1 MLTVYNCITSEHDL
15 RLVFLAAVICSMASF
30 AGITLLW
37 HACGSSGH
45 TRNAWL
51 SVSTVST
58 GFGIWA
64 THFIGMLAFSP
75 GIPSGYNIHLTV
87 LSLIA
92 AILLTGAGFFIAL
105 LPDLRF
111 ARGAGGAIVAAGIAT
126 MHYSGM
132 AAFEVEGSIL
142 WNWPLVG
149 MSILSGAVFGAAALQ
164 VGLYSA
170 GPKWRVGGAA
180 LLVLAICSHHFT
192 AMSAVSIIPNSA
204 IEISPS
210 AVPSTWLAAGVA
222 VISLTIVLFASAGFA
237 LDLRDRRRS
246 QQELDRLRSL
256 ADAAVEGL
264 IVCDGSTIVTVNESF
279 AVLANSTVDKLLGSL
294 LEGCFPD
301 RIALELLAAR
311 PNQPVESSL
320 LRSDGT
326 RTPVEL
332 ILRHIDFAGKP
343 NRAIAVRDLRLRK
356 EAERRIHFLA
366 HHDALTGLANRA
378 QLVEVLKD
386 LFALQSTHANGIAVH
401 FLDLDRFK
409 QINDTLGHDSG
420 DFVLTVIA
428 GRLREAAGA
437 TNFVARLGGDEFIMV
452 QANVGS
458 RVEAEAFAEEVSAM
472 VSAPISF
479 NGHVIYTTVSAG
491 VALAPIDGDSPDRI
505 LKSADIALYKAK
517 TARNCICFFSSE
529 MDVALKER
537 VELEKTIREAVCSG
551 RFVLHYQ
558 PLFEINGRRLVGFE
572 ALIRLPSADGTLIS
586 PAVFIPVAEDIKLI
600 DKIGAWALEEA
611 CRTAATWPGHLT
623 VAVNLSPA
631 QFVAGDIV
639 EIVSDTLARV
649 GLAANR
655 LELEI
660 TESLLL
666 GDSDAILA
674 ELLRLK
680 AMGVKIA
687 MDDFGTGY
695 SSLSYLWRFPFDKI
709 KLDRSFMQGFDDHDI
724 DVGSVVKT
732 IIALGK
738 ELKMRVTVEG
748 VETAK
753 QAAFLGS
760 VGGDQVQGY
769 FFGRPATGSG
779 VAEIILS
786 DFQRSKDK
794 VLRPMRA
801 TAGREAA

>member
-30 AGITLLW
+30 AGITLLS

-92 AILLTGAGFFIAL
+92 AILLTGAGFFVAL
-105 LPDLRF
+105 VPDLRF

-149 MSILSGAVFGAAALQ
+149 MSILSGAVFGAAALP
-164 VGLYSA
+164 VGLYAA

-192 AMSAVSIIPNSA
+192 AMSAVSIIPNPA

-210 AVPSTWLAAGVA
+210 AVPSTWLAVGVA

-246 QQELDRLRSL
+246 QRELDRLRSL

-279 AVLANSTVDKLLGSL
+279 AVFANSTVDKLLGSL

-311 PNQPVESSL
+311 PNQPIESSL

-332 ILRHIDFAGKP
+332 ILRQIDFAGKP

-437 TNFVARLGGDEFIMV
+437 T
-452 QANVGS
+452 
-458 RVEAEAFAEEVSAM
+458 
-472 VSAPISF
+472 
-479 NGHVIYTTVSAG
+479 T
-491 VALAPIDGDSPDRI
+491 
-505 LKSADIALYKAK
+505 
-517 TARNCICFFSSE
+517 
-529 MDVALKER
+529 
-537 VELEKTIREAVCSG
+537 
-551 RFVLHYQ
+551 
-558 PLFEINGRRLVGFE
+558 
-572 ALIRLPSADGTLIS
+572 
-586 PAVFIPVAEDIKLI
+586 
-600 DKIGAWALEEA
+600 
-611 CRTAATWPGHLT
+611 
-623 VAVNLSPA
+623 
-631 QFVAGDIV
+631 
-639 EIVSDTLARV
+639 
-649 GLAANR
+649 
-655 LELEI
+655 
-660 TESLLL
+660 LLL
-666 GDSDAILA
+666 GSAA
-674 ELLRLK
+674 
-680 AMGVKIA
+680 
-687 MDDFGTGY
+687 TN
-695 SSLSYLWRFPFDKI
+695 SSWCSQ
-709 KLDRSFMQGFDDHDI
+709 M
-724 DVGSVVKT
+724 SVP
-732 IIALGK
+732 
-738 ELKMRVTVEG
+738 ELKPRH
-748 VETAK
+748 
-753 QAAFLGS
+753 
-760 VGGDQVQGY
+760 
-769 FFGRPATGSG
+769 
-779 VAEIILS
+779 
-786 DFQRSKDK
+786 
-794 VLRPMRA
+794 LRNR
-801 TAGREAA
+801 